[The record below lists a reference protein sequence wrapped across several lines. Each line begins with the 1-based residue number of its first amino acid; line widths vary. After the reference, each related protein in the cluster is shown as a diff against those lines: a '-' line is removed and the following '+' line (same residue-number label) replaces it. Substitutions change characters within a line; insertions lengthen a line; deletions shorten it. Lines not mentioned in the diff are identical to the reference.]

1 MDDKLQQHLGSPSKS
16 QTSSAVTAALIEGV
30 SVPGVAAA
38 DAVDDFEAEV
48 APWLEADGSP
58 PAKHMMAGLV
68 IEGFKRAS
76 AAVSE
81 DAKALVHC
89 CVLRSGD
96 IQVML
101 AEIEQTG
108 EYDMEASESEE
119 RVGQLPGF
127 RDFDPATAGGSENW
141 DLVKKVLVA
150 YGSKSVNAAVDEQVA
165 KELWE
170 QVEIESV
177 REFTA
182 LERKAF
188 RNWKR
193 AGGSISDSTRIQD
206 IKSRFSDQML
216 AAYKAYILSE
226 DTHGRHD
233 HLLEKQWSRF
243 KAVFRR
249 VGQAV
254 ERSGGSIS
262 TAGDAVVQPAPARR
276 NVFPV
281 VAARGAASEAAGHSP
296 EQLRLMN
303 IKNTCFEHSKLGN
316 NSYGDR
322 CRFNHDGEPGALRH
336 LIVNEAGECVQF
348 NRFGNCRRQER
359 GKCTFIHNPKSVQPA
374 ATAQPGRAQNS
385 TAVMTTEQHRQ
396 IMSYA
401 NAAGKDPSTVT
412 VEEAQT
418 APARR
423 NVFTVL
429 HQERAERGRRR
440 PAINSIQWEKWTKAN
455 DESEE
460 EEDYCDQ

>member
-1 MDDKLQQHLGSPSKS
+1 
-16 QTSSAVTAALIEGV
+16 VTAALIEGV
-30 SVPGVAAA
+30 SVPGVTTA

-96 IQVML
+96 IQSMPS
-101 AEIEQTG
+101 EIRQAG
-108 EYDMEASESEE
+108 KYDMKTSESEE

-170 QVEIESV
+170 QVEMTNV

-182 LERKAF
+182 LERRAY
-188 RNWKR
+188 RDWKR
-193 AGGSISDSTRIQD
+193 AGGSISDSTRIQN
-206 IKSRFSDQML
+206 IKSRFGSQMM
-216 AAYKAYILSE
+216 AAYNAYVLSE

-233 HLLEKQWSRF
+233 PQLEKQWSRF
-243 KAVFRR
+243 KQVFRR

-254 ERSGGSIS
+254 ERSGGEVS
-262 TAGDAVVQPAPARR
+262 AAAPAQAAQIRR
-276 NVFPV
+276 NVFAV
-281 VAARGAASEAAGHSP
+281 MAARGAAGGPVSGAAADNTP

-303 IKNTCFEHSKLGN
+303 VKNMCFEHSKLGSC
-316 NSYGDR
+316 SYGER

-336 LIVNEAGECVQF
+336 LIVNEAGECVQY

-359 GKCTFIHNPKSVQPA
+359 GKCTFVHNPQSVQA
-374 ATAQPGRAQNS
+374 AAAAQPAQAPAQNS
-385 TAVMTTEQHRQ
+385 TAVVTEEQHKQ
-396 IMSYA
+396 VMDYA
-401 NAAGKDPSTVT
+401 AAAGRDPSAVT
-412 VEEAQT
+412 FEEVQT
-418 APARR
+418 AARTPPARKM
-423 NVFTVL
+423 FTVL
-429 HQERAERGRRR
+429 HQDKAEKCRKTRNLNV
-440 PAINSIQWEKWTKAN
+440 IKWKKWTTSG
-455 DESEE
+455 DSEGQ
-460 EEDYCDQ
+460 EEDYYDQ